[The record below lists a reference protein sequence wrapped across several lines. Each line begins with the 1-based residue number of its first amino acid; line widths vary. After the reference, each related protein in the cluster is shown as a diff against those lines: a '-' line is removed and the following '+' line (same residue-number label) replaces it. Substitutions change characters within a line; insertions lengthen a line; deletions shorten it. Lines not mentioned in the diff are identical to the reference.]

1 MTFAIRPGQV
11 TGFVR
16 PNGARRSATKRVI
29 LGLDA
34 ADVGS
39 ALLDGMP
46 HATAASA
53 EPVGDVVRDR
63 AAARSPRPQPL
74 AVAGPP
80 ARHDV
85 RRVDEVIAQ
94 AGLEKVPAEGLGRCG
109 ASRRRVASGQTP
121 FHRTVK
127 ERMDKAS

>member
-46 HATAASA
+46 YAKLRRPLSH
-53 EPVGDVVRDR
+53 VGDVLRDR

-94 AGLEKVPAEGLGRCG
+94 AGLEKVPG
-109 ASRRRVASGQTP
+109 
-121 FHRTVK
+121 
-127 ERMDKAS
+127 

>member
-46 HATAASA
+46 YA
-53 EPVGDVVRDR
+53 
-63 AAARSPRPQPL
+63 
-74 AVAGPP
+74 AGPP

-94 AGLEKVPAEGLGRCG
+94 AGLEKVPG
-109 ASRRRVASGQTP
+109 
-121 FHRTVK
+121 
-127 ERMDKAS
+127 